1 VSTSDSR
8 TTPNYLT
15 TQNDPLV
22 AIVKCPT
29 HIYVKMEVSSDTQ
42 PSITFNPPDA
52 QHPTLP
58 AHPSS
63 IPGPVQALKAST
75 AGRRKQA
82 KPQRKTVECEAGESM
97 TDSGVDSEVSPSSP
111 DSVTESH
118 FPPAGSGSTDPP
130 AGQTKTN
137 LEYYK
142 EMPPAQI
149 THSTEELVAKMEV
162 DDECMEEKFI
172 ISDEKIA
179 DKMET
184 VEALLSLSDASRSPG
199 SSPEKTLITILP
211 AHNPDKECVVCGRCG
226 QGLVSLEPHT
236 CPPSYVNL
244 PNQPPQPAVSI
255 SLGNETGQVRHMISH
270 DESSILRR
278 FKCTDCGKAFKFK
291 HHLKEHIRIHT
302 GDKPFECGFC
312 HKRFSHSGSYSSH
325 MTSKKCHGAK
335 SGMEDARTSPADIK
349 PEITLAT
356 QTSFAN
362 KLSNHP
368 EDQDDDFKDDLQEED
383 QSDGCQSPCPPP
395 TQPHIQSLLFPA
407 ATGLNP
413 YVLSSSI
420 ATMNQLI
427 QKTDPE
433 AGASAA
439 IMDKLNMSTLFRSS
453 HGQDPRTSPMTGQ
466 DPRTPAMTEALF
478 SNLGKLGSSAMQGQE
493 ADNLRLL
500 LESVNIAV
508 TRRLLEDN
516 LLRWSGLIP
525 PHMPSSW
532 TMPERLS
539 TTRHNSYD
547 SDGNFSDDESSY
559 QDQDISERLEVGGY
573 EKKSR
578 VRSLIS
584 EEQLSILKSCYNV
597 NQMPRREELMQI
609 ADAIGHPYKVVKVW
623 FQNSRARDR
632 REGKLPP
639 LSTTQHHQATMSPL
653 TPSLV
658 KYPTP
663 PPSTASSQQ
672 QLSPAVSPGPGMV
685 KREKELPLDLTTK
698 HLSPSVTPPPL
709 IVALAEPEEKP
720 TESFIQAN
728 QNGEKMSKENFEQ
741 MIREKLVSLEPD
753 MEVAKSQGKRQEDQ
767 DEVTGVFNCDQ
778 CDKTFT
784 KKSSITRHKYEHS
797 DLRPHKCTECEKA
810 FKHKHHLT
818 EHKRLHS
825 GEKPF
830 QCPKCHKRFSHSG
843 SYSQHINHR
852 FSYCK
857 PAVPATTT
865 VLPSAV

>member
-1 VSTSDSR
+1 
-8 TTPNYLT
+8 
-15 TQNDPLV
+15 
-22 AIVKCPT
+22 
-29 HIYVKMEVSSDTQ
+29 
-42 PSITFNPPDA
+42 
-52 QHPTLP
+52 
-58 AHPSS
+58 
-63 IPGPVQALKAST
+63 
-75 AGRRKQA
+75 
-82 KPQRKTVECEAGESM
+82 
-97 TDSGVDSEVSPSSP
+97 
-111 DSVTESH
+111 
-118 FPPAGSGSTDPP
+118 
-130 AGQTKTN
+130 
-137 LEYYK
+137 
-142 EMPPAQI
+142 
-149 THSTEELVAKMEV
+149 
-162 DDECMEEKFI
+162 
-172 ISDEKIA
+172 
-179 DKMET
+179 
-184 VEALLSLSDASRSPG
+184 
-199 SSPEKTLITILP
+199 
-211 AHNPDKECVVCGRCG
+211 
-226 QGLVSLEPHT
+226 
-236 CPPSYVNL
+236 
-244 PNQPPQPAVSI
+244 
-255 SLGNETGQVRHMISH
+255 
-270 DESSILRR
+270 
-278 FKCTDCGKAFKFK
+278 
-291 HHLKEHIRIHT
+291 
-302 GDKPFECGFC
+302 
-312 HKRFSHSGSYSSH
+312 

-335 SGMEDARTSPADIK
+335 SGMEDASTSLQSPPDIK
-349 PEITLAT
+349 PELTLAT

-362 KLSNHP
+362 KLSNQH
-368 EDQDDDFKDDLQEED
+368 EDQDEDFKDDFQEED

-395 TQPHIQSLLFPA
+395 TQPHMQSLLFPA
-407 ATGLNP
+407 ASGLNP

-433 AGASAA
+433 AGPSAA
-439 IMDKLNMSTLFRSS
+439 ILDKLNMSTLFS
-453 HGQDPRTSPMTGQ
+453 TGGP

-478 SNLGKLGSSAMQGQE
+478 SNLGKLGTSAMQGQE

-516 LLRWSGLIP
+516 LLRWSGLMA
-525 PHMPSSW
+525 PHMSSTW
-532 TMPERLS
+532 PIPERLS

-559 QDQDISERLEVGGY
+559 QDQDISERLESGGY

-584 EEQLSILKSCYNV
+584 EEQLSVLKSCYNV

-639 LSTTQHHQATMSPL
+639 LSAPHQATTMSPL

-672 QLSPAVSPGPGMV
+672 QLSPAVSPGPALV

-797 DLRPHKCTECEKA
+797 GKLISQDL
-810 FKHKHHLT
+810 
-818 EHKRLHS
+818 
-825 GEKPF
+825 
-830 QCPKCHKRFSHSG
+830 
-843 SYSQHINHR
+843 
-852 FSYCK
+852 
-857 PAVPATTT
+857 
-865 VLPSAV
+865 